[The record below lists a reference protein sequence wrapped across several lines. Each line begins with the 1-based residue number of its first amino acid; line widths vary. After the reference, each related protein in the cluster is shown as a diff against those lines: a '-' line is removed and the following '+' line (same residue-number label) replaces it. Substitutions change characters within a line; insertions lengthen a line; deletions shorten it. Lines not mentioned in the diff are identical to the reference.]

1 MNLICTLIKI
11 IQTLLVLNKHNI
23 PHNYVVFT
31 KMECK
36 NMKYNILS
44 LPRYFDGVDH
54 YQKKAIDVI
63 KEISNNHTEFQK
75 ISIKAF
81 KKFTPDF

>member
-1 MNLICTLIKI
+1 
-11 IQTLLVLNKHNI
+11 
-23 PHNYVVFT
+23 
-31 KMECK
+31 
-36 NMKYNILS
+36 MKYNILS
-44 LPRYFDGVDH
+44 FPRYFDGVDH

-63 KEISNNHTEFQK
+63 KEISNNYIEFQK